1 MIKELLDRGLTEE
14 EIIKIYVEQ
23 LGFTESAAR
32 ELYAI
37 ETGEIDG
44 DVIEATDD
52 EVSADE
58 PVD

>member
-23 LGFTESAAR
+23 FGYTELAAR

-44 DVIEATDD
+44 DMIG
-52 EVSADE
+52 VSDDE
-58 PVD
+58 PVNSD